1 MRLVIWADSAVV
13 GAAFLGFGS
22 WVAYAFAYFAVFIKS
37 FVEFVVRPVDVFEV
51 SVLWAVLGQYNLAV
65 SFYYFGV

>member
-1 MRLVIWADSAVV
+1 VIWADSAVV

-22 WVAYAFAYFAVFIKS
+22 WVAYAFAYFAVFIES
-37 FVEFVVRPVDVFEV
+37 FEEFVVRPVDIFEV
-51 SVLWAVLGQYNLAV
+51 SVFRAVFGQYDLAV